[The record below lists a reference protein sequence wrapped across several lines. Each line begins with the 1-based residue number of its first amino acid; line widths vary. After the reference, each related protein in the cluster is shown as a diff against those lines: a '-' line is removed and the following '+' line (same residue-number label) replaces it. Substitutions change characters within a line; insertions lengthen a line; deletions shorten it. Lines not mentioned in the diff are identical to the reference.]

1 MPKNNK
7 TFSEKVKDVVRKI
20 PQGKTMSYKEV
31 ATKAGNP
38 NGARAVA
45 RVMSANYDPTVPC
58 HRVIRTDGGL
68 AGYNRGGIDAKRK
81 ILQNEGVNM

>member
-1 MPKNNK
+1 MPKSSNS
-7 TFSEKVKDVVRKI
+7 FSEKVKNVVRKI

-31 ATKAGNP
+31 ATKAGTP

-45 RVMSANYDPTVPC
+45 RIMSANYDPTVPC

-68 AGYNRGGIDAKRK
+68 AGYNRGGVDAKRA
-81 ILQNEGVNM
+81 LLHNEGAL